1 MLEDRSQMDVLPITV
16 AISTYNRS
24 ALLELCLKSVCR
36 SQKQP
41 AEILVMND
49 GSSDNTEQVVASFGS
64 RVKYF
69 YQENQG
75 LAAARNA
82 LLKSASSRY
91 IIFFDD
97 DDLMLPHALERLYDA
112 VSKNSADGPA
122 AAYGQYIRINGEGVR
137 QPTHLKCAHYPS
149 GMIISDIFENNLI
162 LPSATL
168 LDRDYMIRN
177 NMFFPLDVKVCED
190 YKFMLE
196 FALRVPFYA
205 VNEPIVERR
214 RHNKNMSARSAESA
228 EIQFGIIHDFYFRHP
243 ELEGQI
249 PLKKANRRF
258 AQLKIRAARSLMDK
272 KARKKAF
279 AEALSYRFSLKALWG
294 YCFS

>member
-1 MLEDRSQMDVLPITV
+1 MDVLPITV
-16 AISTYNRS
+16 AVSTYNRS
-24 ALLELCLKSVCR
+24 ALLDLCLKSVCR

-49 GSSDNTEQVVASFGS
+49 GSSDDTEQTVAAYGD

-82 LLKSASSRY
+82 LLKLASSPY

-97 DDLMLPHALERLYDA
+97 DDLMLPNALELLYEA
-112 VSKNSADGPA
+112 VSQNSNGGPA
-122 AAYGQYIRINGEGVR
+122 AAYGQYIRINSEGVR
-137 QPTHLKCAHYPS
+137 QPTRLKCARYPS
-149 GMIISDIFENNLI
+149 GMIISEIFENNLI

-168 LDRDYMIRN
+168 LDRNYMLQN
-177 NMFFPLDVKVCED
+177 NMFFPLDVKVGED

-196 FALRVPFYA
+196 FALKVPFYA

-214 RHNKNMSARSAESA
+214 RHNKNMSVRSAESA

-243 ELEGQI
+243 ELEAQI
-249 PLKKANRRF
+249 PLKKANCRF
-258 AQLKIRAARSLMDK
+258 AQLKIRAARSHK
-272 KARKKAF
+272 ERKARKKAF

-294 YCFS
+294 YIFS